1 MKPPLHDI
9 ELIER
14 YFDDTLSSE
23 DTRTFKDKLKMDFD
37 FHRLFHQEKIL
48 IHTIRYQAA
57 RRDLDFL
64 KGIESSIQ
72 NKATERPWIHRSYFA
87 VAACVTLIAL
97 ALWTPWDTKKSE
109 GLFESYFEPHPN
121 IFEPTLR
128 GEADN
133 TLRRQAFQAY
143 EEKDYERASSL
154 FNELLKK
161 EQDPGMLMLLG
172 NSNLVLGKITEAK
185 ENFSDLIVH
194 SNDLEVPAKWYLALC
209 YLRTENKSG
218 ATPLLKDVQVSQT
231 PYASK
236 ARELL
241 REIE

>member
-1 MKPPLHDI
+1 MKPSLHDI

-23 DTRTFKDKLKMDFD
+23 ETRTFKDKLKMDFD
-37 FHRLFHQEKIL
+37 FQRLFHHEKIL
-48 IHTIRYQAA
+48 IHAIRYQAA

-64 KGIESSIQ
+64 KEIESSIQ
-72 NKATERPWIHRSYFA
+72 KAKERPWIPRSYFA

-97 ALWTPWDTKKSE
+97 ALWAPWDIKNSE
-109 GLFESYFEPHPN
+109 GLFKSYFQPHPN

-133 TLRRQAFQAY
+133 TLRSQAFQAY
-143 EEKDYERASSL
+143 EEQDYERASSL

-161 EQDPGMLMLLG
+161 EQDAGMLMLLG
-172 NSNLVLGKITEAK
+172 NSNLVLGKISEAK
-185 ENFSDLIVH
+185 ENFSYLIAH
-194 SNDLEVPAKWYLALC
+194 SNDLEIPAKWYLALC
-209 YLRTENKSG
+209 YLRTEDKSG

>member
-23 DTRTFKDKLKMDFD
+23 ETRTFKDKLKMDLD
-37 FHRLFHQEKIL
+37 FQRLFRHEKIL

-64 KGIESSIQ
+64 KEIESSIQ
-72 NKATERPWIHRSYFA
+72 NKAKERPLIPRSYFA
-87 VAACVTLIAL
+87 VAACVTLIVL
-97 ALWTPWDTKKSE
+97 ALWAPWDNRSSE
-109 GLFESYFEPHPN
+109 RIFDSYFQPHPN

-133 TLRRQAFQAY
+133 TLRSQAFQSY
-143 EEKDYERASSL
+143 DEQDYERASSL

-161 EQDPGMLMLLG
+161 EQDAGMLMLLG
-172 NSNLVLGKITEAK
+172 NSNLVLGRIPEAK
-185 ENFSDLIVH
+185 ANFTELIAH

-209 YLRTENKSG
+209 YLRTEDKSG